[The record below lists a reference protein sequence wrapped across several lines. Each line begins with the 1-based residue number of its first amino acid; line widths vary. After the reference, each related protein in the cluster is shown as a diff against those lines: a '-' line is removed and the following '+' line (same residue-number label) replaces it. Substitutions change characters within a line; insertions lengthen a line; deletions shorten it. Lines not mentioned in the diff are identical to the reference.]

1 MRYLVMISSPD
12 NTIESIILRDASK
25 QFRSALSSNIVNTVL
40 AFATSVFLVIIP
52 FGISWSNLW
61 IFQAV
66 GLTTTVYSAVVY
78 WRFKAKP
85 STSFTVHCL
94 FLAVLGFLLAPAP
107 AIFFGGLLYGF
118 AGYQMASVRYW
129 MRQGRN
135 SQLIRCTRDGGEV
148 AVFGGT
154 SLVCTKCS
162 RLLKVGFD
170 VPVRWRNIGLG
181 ALIIGV
187 VLRIIVALASR
198 PIADILII
206 PAGPLLANGI
216 VVAFSQLNS
225 YGALRG
231 SVRLPPNVPSSPGSP
246 APS

>member
-1 MRYLVMISSPD
+1 MISSPE
-12 NTIESIILRDASK
+12 NPIEQLILRDASK

-40 AFATSVFLVIIP
+40 AFATSIFLAIIP

-66 GLTTTVYSAVVY
+66 GSTTTVYSAVVY
-78 WRFKAKP
+78 WRFKANP
-85 STSFTVHCL
+85 STSFAVHCL
-94 FLAVLGFLLAPAP
+94 FLAILGFLLAPAP

-118 AGYQMASVRYW
+118 AGYQMASVRHW
-129 MRQGRN
+129 MRQVRAN
-135 SQLIRCTRDGGEV
+135 RPIMCTRDGGEV
-148 AVFGGT
+148 AVFGGA

-206 PAGPLLANGI
+206 PAGLLLANGI
-216 VVAFSQLNS
+216 VVAFSQLSS